1 MCSDLLPFQTAA
13 KVGVSEVG
21 VESEEHSLRLALNV
35 FDGKG
40 AARDPASEQLSAT
53 VDDLKVVANFLG

>member
-13 KVGVSEVG
+13 KVGVSEVS
-21 VESEEHSLRLALNV
+21 VESEEHSLHLALNV

-40 AARDPASEQLSAT
+40 AARDPAGEQLSAT
-53 VDDLKVVANFLG
+53 VGDLKVVADFLG